1 MAVDDDIKEL
11 RAEFDGIDRAII
23 DGAKNM
29 KNLQSTLSKTNA
41 VLGSKNWEIFS
52 RFISGTG
59 LWRVQNRVKATVQL
73 LNEMASSTERRRL
86 EEVKQLKVY
95 AEIANQSKEIQEIQA
110 NIEAAE
116 GSTGKARQDAIDKLK
131 GQSVIFSGLLF
142 QYQDSNKALKEMSG
156 LMSRQTKDMEKLE
169 KIATKTAR
177 RRKEGLIA
185 NSLTFKMV
193 SGLEQKMKSVFG
205 STKGIA
211 STKLSNIAEAATDAK
226 EGFFGISEEEIA
238 KRFDAMGRSES
249 DKDFVK
255 MAEKGKPGKIGKGKG
270 SFASAEQV
278 KEFNKLVMLAEE
290 SRRGRKKAARKT
302 AGFMKFISTPI
313 TNIAK
318 QMVRLSKGILSI
330 VRYMA
335 MAAGYLLILMLG
347 LTLLHSVFEET
358 KDELAAGFAAM
369 KAVFAIGM
377 AIISQGL
384 GDAKSAIQ
392 DIMKAF
398 NKGDLIGIVEGV
410 GQLLL
415 AGLTILGGL
424 LVATLG
430 AVLAGIGTYFVELYN
445 RFYTEAFG
453 DFRDA
458 RAAVV
463 GAVLKVVE
471 IAAKIVAAVAFLA
484 VFFGGGWIALLVAGI
499 ALVVMKAAEILYNYS
514 DEIANV
520 LFGIKDFLSN
530 IYTSISTF
538 VSDLVN
544 GIGDKFKE
552 AMNVS
557 GKVKDKVGGA
567 FGSARNFVKGLAEG
581 GRVSQSGLAI
591 VGERGPELVTLPRG
605 AQVHSNSASKAMA
618 SSVTNHITVQ
628 VTGRVGAS
636 DTEIRDIANKVAR
649 EINSRM
655 NRTST
660 SVVKF

>member
-1 MAVDDDIKEL
+1 MAVEDDIKEL
-11 RAEFDGIDRAII
+11 RSEFEGIDRAII

-29 KNLQSTLSKTNA
+29 RNLQSTLSKTNA

-116 GSTGKARQDAIDKLK
+116 SSTGKAREAAIEKLK

-142 QYQDSNKALKEMSG
+142 QYQDSNKALKEMSH

-211 STKLSNIAEAATDAK
+211 NTKLSNIAEAATDAK
-226 EGFFGISEEEIA
+226 EGFFGLSEEEIA
-238 KRFDAMGRSES
+238 KRFEAMGRSED
-249 DKDFVK
+249 DKDNVRHK
-255 MAEKGKPGKIGKGKG
+255 EGKTTGKIGNK
-270 SFASAEQV
+270 FASEEQIQ
-278 KEFNKLVMLAEE
+278 EFNELVKLAED
-290 SRRGRKKAARKT
+290 SRKMRKKAMRKT
-302 AGFMKFISTPI
+302 AGFFKFAATPI

-347 LTLLHSVFEET
+347 LTLLKSVFDET
-358 KDELAAGFAAM
+358 KDELAKGFAAM
-369 KAVFAIGM
+369 KEVFAIGM
-377 AIISQGL
+377 AIVSQGL
-384 GDAKSAIQ
+384 GEAKSAIQ

-398 NKGDLIGIVEGV
+398 NQGDIIGIVEGV

-415 AGLTILGGL
+415 AGITILGGL

-430 AVLAGIGTYFVELYN
+430 AVLVGIGTYISELYK
-445 RFYTEAFG
+445 RFYDVAIDRFG
-453 DFRDA
+453 SV
-458 RAAVV
+458 RAAIV
-463 GAVLKVVE
+463 GASLKV
-471 IAAKIVAAVAFLA
+471 IGIIAKIVAAVAFLA

-499 ALVVMKAAEILYNYS
+499 ALVIMKAADILYEYS
-514 DEIANV
+514 DQIANV
-520 LFGIKDFLSN
+520 LFGIKDFIVGIPAFIMGLPAK
-530 IYTSISTF
+530 IAEY
-538 VSDLVN
+538 
-544 GIGDKFKE
+544 IGDKFKE
-552 AMNVS
+552 ALDVK
-557 GKVKDKVGGA
+557 GKVKDRVKGA
-567 FGSARNFVKGLAEG
+567 FKSAGNLIGLAEG
-581 GRVSQSGLAI
+581 GRISQGGLAV
-591 VGERGPELVTLPRG
+591 VGERGPELVQLPRG
-605 AQVHSNSASKAMA
+605 AQVHSNSASKAIA

-649 EINSRM
+649 EINTRM

>member
-1 MAVDDDIKEL
+1 MAVEDDIKEL
-11 RAEFDGIDRAII
+11 RSEFEGIDRAII

-29 KNLQSTLSKTNA
+29 RNLQSTLSKTNA

-116 GSTGKARQDAIDKLK
+116 SSTGKAREAAIEKLK

-142 QYQDSNKALKEMSG
+142 QYQDSNKALKEMSH

-211 STKLSNIAEAATDAK
+211 NTKLSNIAEAATDAK

-238 KRFDAMGRSES
+238 KRFEAMGRSES
-249 DKDFVK
+249 DKDSVK
-255 MAEKGKPGKIGKGKG
+255 MAEKGKPGKIGNK
-270 SFASAEQV
+270 FASKEQIQ
-278 KEFNKLVMLAEE
+278 EFNELVKLAED
-290 SRRGRKKAARKT
+290 SRKMRKKAMRKT
-302 AGFMKFISTPI
+302 AGFFKFAATPI

-347 LTLLHSVFEET
+347 LTLLKSVFDET
-358 KDELAAGFAAM
+358 KDELATGFAAL
-369 KAVFAIGM
+369 KEVFAIGM
-377 AIISQGL
+377 AIVSQGL

-392 DIMKAF
+392 EIMKAF
-398 NKGDLIGIVEGV
+398 NEGDLVGIVEGV
-410 GQLLL
+410 GSLLL
-415 AGLTILGGL
+415 AGLKILGGL

-430 AVLAGIGTYFVELYN
+430 AVLVGIGTYISELYK
-445 RFYTEAFG
+445 RFYDVAIDRFG
-453 DFRDA
+453 SV
-458 RAAVV
+458 RAAIV
-463 GAVLKVVE
+463 GASLKV
-471 IAAKIVAAVAFLA
+471 IGIIAKIVAAVAFLA

-499 ALVVMKAAEILYNYS
+499 ALVVMKAAEFLYQYS
-514 DEIANV
+514 DQIADV
-520 LFGIKDFLSN
+520 LFGIKDFIMGIPEYIMGLPAK
-530 IYTSISTF
+530 IAEY
-538 VSDLVN
+538 
-544 GIGDKFKE
+544 IGDKFKE
-552 AMNVS
+552 ALDVR
-557 GKVKDKVGGA
+557 GKAKDKIKGA
-567 FGSARNFVKGLAEG
+567 FSSAKNFIGLAEG
-581 GRVSQSGLAI
+581 GKISQGGLAV
-591 VGERGPELVTLPRG
+591 VGERGPELVQLPRG
-605 AQVHSNSASKAMA
+605 AQVHSNSASKAIA

>member
-1 MAVDDDIKEL
+1 MAVEDDIKEL
-11 RAEFDGIDRAII
+11 RSEFEGIDRAII

-29 KNLQSTLSKTNA
+29 RNLQSTLSKTNA

-116 GSTGKARQDAIDKLK
+116 SSTGKAREAAIEKLK

-142 QYQDSNKALKEMSG
+142 QYQDSNKALKEMSH

-211 STKLSNIAEAATDAK
+211 NTKLSNIAEAATDAK
-226 EGFFGISEEEIA
+226 EGFFGLSEEEIA
-238 KRFDAMGRSES
+238 KRFEAMGRSED
-249 DKDFVK
+249 DKDNVRHK
-255 MAEKGKPGKIGKGKG
+255 EGKTTGKIGNK
-270 SFASAEQV
+270 FASEEQIQ
-278 KEFNKLVMLAEE
+278 EFNELVKLAED
-290 SRRGRKKAARKT
+290 SRKMRKKAMRKT
-302 AGFMKFISTPI
+302 AGFFKFAATPI

-347 LTLLHSVFEET
+347 LTLLKSVFDET
-358 KDELAAGFAAM
+358 KDELAKGFAAM
-369 KAVFAIGM
+369 KEVFAIGM
-377 AIISQGL
+377 AIVSQGL
-384 GDAKSAIQ
+384 GEAKSAIQ

-398 NKGDLIGIVEGV
+398 NQGDIIGIVEGV

-415 AGLTILGGL
+415 AGITILGGL

-430 AVLAGIGTYFVELYN
+430 AVLVGIGTYISELYK
-445 RFYTEAFG
+445 RFYDVAIDRFG
-453 DFRDA
+453 SV
-458 RAAVV
+458 RAAIV
-463 GAVLKVVE
+463 GASLKV
-471 IAAKIVAAVAFLA
+471 IGIIAKIVAAVAFLA

-499 ALVVMKAAEILYNYS
+499 ALVIMKAADILYEYS
-514 DEIANV
+514 DQIANV
-520 LFGIKDFLSN
+520 LFGIKDFIVGIPAFIMGLPAK
-530 IYTSISTF
+530 IAEY
-538 VSDLVN
+538 
-544 GIGDKFKE
+544 IGDKFKE
-552 AMNVS
+552 ALDVK
-557 GKVKDKVGGA
+557 GKVKDRVKGA
-567 FGSARNFVKGLAEG
+567 FKSAGNLVGLAEG
-581 GRVSQSGLAI
+581 GRISQGGLAV
-591 VGERGPELVTLPRG
+591 VGERGPELVQLPRG
-605 AQVHSNSASKAMA
+605 AQVHSNSASKAIA

-649 EINSRM
+649 EINTRM

>member
-1 MAVDDDIKEL
+1 MAVEDDIKEL
-11 RAEFDGIDRAII
+11 RSEFEGIDRAII

-29 KNLQSTLSKTNA
+29 RNLQSTLSKTNA

-116 GSTGKARQDAIDKLK
+116 SSTGKAREAAIEKLK

-142 QYQDSNKALKEMSG
+142 QYQDSNKALKEMSH

-211 STKLSNIAEAATDAK
+211 NTKLSNIAEAATDAK

-238 KRFDAMGRSES
+238 KRFEAMGRSES
-249 DKDFVK
+249 DKDSVK
-255 MAEKGKPGKIGKGKG
+255 MAEKGKPGKIGNK
-270 SFASAEQV
+270 FASKEQIQ
-278 KEFNKLVMLAEE
+278 EFNELVKLAED
-290 SRRGRKKAARKT
+290 SRKMRKKAMRKT
-302 AGFMKFISTPI
+302 AGFFKFAATPI

-347 LTLLHSVFEET
+347 LTLLKSVFDDT
-358 KDELAAGFAAM
+358 KDELATGFAAL
-369 KAVFAIGM
+369 KEVFAIGM
-377 AIISQGL
+377 AIVSQGL

-392 DIMKAF
+392 EIMKAF
-398 NKGDLIGIVEGV
+398 NEGDLVGIVEGV
-410 GQLLL
+410 GGLLL
-415 AGLTILGGL
+415 AGLKILGGL

-430 AVLAGIGTYFVELYN
+430 AVLVGIGTYISELYK
-445 RFYTEAFG
+445 RFYDVAIDRFG
-453 DFRDA
+453 SV
-458 RAAVV
+458 RAAIV
-463 GAVLKVVE
+463 GASLKV
-471 IAAKIVAAVAFLA
+471 IGIIAKIVAAVAFLA
-484 VFFGGGWIALLVAGI
+484 VFFGGGWIALLIAGI
-499 ALVVMKAAEILYNYS
+499 ALVIMKAADILYEYS
-514 DEIANV
+514 DQIADV
-520 LFGIKDFLSN
+520 LFGIKDFIMGIPEYIMGLPAK
-530 IYTSISTF
+530 IAEY
-538 VSDLVN
+538 
-544 GIGDKFKE
+544 IGDKFKE
-552 AMNVS
+552 ALDVR
-557 GKVKDKVGGA
+557 GKAKDKIKGA
-567 FGSARNFVKGLAEG
+567 FSSAKNFIGLAEG
-581 GRVSQSGLAI
+581 GKISQGGLAV
-591 VGERGPELVTLPRG
+591 VGERGPELVQLPRG
-605 AQVHSNSASKAMA
+605 AQVHSNSASKAIA

>member
-1 MAVDDDIKEL
+1 MAVEEDIKEL
-11 RAEFDGIDRAII
+11 RSEFEGIDRAII

-29 KNLQSTLSKTNA
+29 RNLQSTLSKTNA

-86 EEVKQLKVY
+86 EEIKQLKVY

-116 GSTGKARQDAIDKLK
+116 SSTGKTREAAIEKLK

-142 QYQDSNKALKEMSG
+142 QYQDSNKALKEMSH

-211 STKLSNIAEAATDAK
+211 NTKLSNIAEAATDAK

-238 KRFDAMGRSES
+238 KRFEAMGRSES
-249 DKDFVK
+249 DKNFVR

-270 SFASAEQV
+270 SFASEEQI
-278 KEFNKLVMLAEE
+278 KEFNKLVILAEE
-290 SRRGRKKAARKT
+290 SRRTGKRRARKT
-302 AGFMKFISTPI
+302 AGFFKFASTPI
-313 TNIAK
+313 RNIAK

-347 LTLLHSVFEET
+347 LTLLKSVFDET
-358 KDELAAGFAAM
+358 KDELATGFAAL
-369 KAVFAIGM
+369 KEVFAIGM
-377 AIISQGL
+377 AIVSQGL
-384 GDAKSAIQ
+384 GDAKDALQRIWAGFQ
-392 DIMKAF
+392 EGKIME
-398 NKGDLIGIVEGV
+398 VVYGV
-410 GQLLL
+410 GELLL

-445 RFYTEAFG
+445 RFYNEAFG
-453 DFRDA
+453 KFDDV
-458 RAAVV
+458 RAAIV
-463 GAVLKVVE
+463 GASLKV
-471 IAAKIVAAVAFLA
+471 IGIIAKIVAAVAFLA

-499 ALVVMKAAEILYNYS
+499 ALVIMKAADILYEYS
-514 DEIANV
+514 DQIANV
-520 LFGIKDFLSN
+520 LFGIKDFIMGIPEYIMGLPAK
-530 IYTSISTF
+530 IAEY
-538 VSDLVN
+538 
-544 GIGDKFKE
+544 IGDKFKE
-552 AMNVS
+552 ALDVR
-557 GKVKDKVGGA
+557 GKVKDKIKGA
-567 FGSARNFVKGLAEG
+567 FSSAKNFIGLAEG
-581 GRVSQSGLAI
+581 GRISQGGLAV
-591 VGERGPELVTLPRG
+591 VGERGPELVQLPRG
-605 AQVHSNSASKAMA
+605 AQVHSNSASKAIA

-636 DTEIRDIANKVAR
+636 DAEIRDIANKVAR
-649 EINSRM
+649 EINTRM

>member
-1 MAVDDDIKEL
+1 MAVEDDIKEL
-11 RAEFDGIDRAII
+11 RSEFEGIDRAII

-29 KNLQSTLSKTNA
+29 RNLQSTLSKTNA

-116 GSTGKARQDAIDKLK
+116 SSTGKAREAAIEKLK

-142 QYQDSNKALKEMSG
+142 QYQDSNKALKEMSH

-211 STKLSNIAEAATDAK
+211 NTKLSNIAEAATDAK
-226 EGFFGISEEEIA
+226 EGFFGLSEEEIA
-238 KRFDAMGRSES
+238 KRFEAMGRSED
-249 DKDFVK
+249 DKDNVRHK
-255 MAEKGKPGKIGKGKG
+255 EGKTTGKIGNK
-270 SFASAEQV
+270 FASEEQIQ
-278 KEFNKLVMLAEE
+278 EFNELVKLAED
-290 SRRGRKKAARKT
+290 SRKMRKKAMRKT
-302 AGFMKFISTPI
+302 AGFFKFAATPI

-347 LTLLHSVFEET
+347 LTLLKSVFDET
-358 KDELAAGFAAM
+358 KDELAKGFAAM
-369 KAVFAIGM
+369 KEVFAIGM
-377 AIISQGL
+377 AIVSQGL

-392 DIMKAF
+392 NIMKAF
-398 NKGDLIGIVEGV
+398 NEGDIIGIVEGV

-415 AGLTILGGL
+415 AGITILGGL

-430 AVLAGIGTYFVELYN
+430 AVLVGIGTYISELYK
-445 RFYTEAFG
+445 RFYDVAIDRFG
-453 DFRDA
+453 SV
-458 RAAVV
+458 RAAIV
-463 GAVLKVVE
+463 GASLKV
-471 IAAKIVAAVAFLA
+471 IGIIAKIVAAVAFLA

-499 ALVVMKAAEILYNYS
+499 ALVIMKAADILYEYS
-514 DEIANV
+514 DQIANV
-520 LFGIKDFLSN
+520 LFGIKDFIVGIPAFIMGLPAK
-530 IYTSISTF
+530 IAEY
-538 VSDLVN
+538 
-544 GIGDKFKE
+544 IGDKFKE
-552 AMNVS
+552 ALDVK
-557 GKVKDKVGGA
+557 GKVKDRVKGA
-567 FGSARNFVKGLAEG
+567 FKSAGNLIGLAEG
-581 GRVSQSGLAI
+581 GRISQGGLAV
-591 VGERGPELVTLPRG
+591 VGERGPELVQLPRG
-605 AQVHSNSASKAMA
+605 AQVHSNSASKAIA

-649 EINSRM
+649 EINTRM

>member
-1 MAVDDDIKEL
+1 MAVEDDIKEL
-11 RAEFDGIDRAII
+11 RSEFEGIDRAII

-29 KNLQSTLSKTNA
+29 RNLQSTLSKTNA

-116 GSTGKARQDAIDKLK
+116 SSTGKAREAAIEKLK

-142 QYQDSNKALKEMSG
+142 QYQDSNKALKEMSH

-211 STKLSNIAEAATDAK
+211 NTKLSNIAEAATDAK

-238 KRFDAMGRSES
+238 KRFEAMGRSES
-249 DKDFVK
+249 DKDSVK
-255 MAEKGKPGKIGKGKG
+255 MAEKGKPGKIGNK
-270 SFASAEQV
+270 FASKEQIQ
-278 KEFNKLVMLAEE
+278 EFNELVKLAED
-290 SRRGRKKAARKT
+290 SRKMRKKAMRKT
-302 AGFMKFISTPI
+302 AGFFKFAATPI

-347 LTLLHSVFEET
+347 LTLLKSVFDET
-358 KDELAAGFAAM
+358 KDELATGFAAL
-369 KAVFAIGM
+369 KEVFAIGM
-377 AIISQGL
+377 AIVSQGL

-392 DIMKAF
+392 EIMKAF
-398 NKGDLIGIVEGV
+398 NEGDLVGIVEGV
-410 GQLLL
+410 GILLL
-415 AGLTILGGL
+415 AGLKILGGL

-430 AVLAGIGTYFVELYN
+430 AVLVGIGTYISELYK
-445 RFYTEAFG
+445 RFYDVAIDRFG
-453 DFRDA
+453 SV
-458 RAAVV
+458 RAAIV
-463 GAVLKVVE
+463 GASLKV
-471 IAAKIVAAVAFLA
+471 IGIIAKIVAAVAFLA
-484 VFFGGGWIALLVAGI
+484 VFFGGGWIALLIAGI
-499 ALVVMKAAEILYNYS
+499 ALVIMKAADILYEYS
-514 DEIANV
+514 DQIADV
-520 LFGIKDFLSN
+520 LFGIKDFIMGIPEYIMGLPAK
-530 IYTSISTF
+530 IAEY
-538 VSDLVN
+538 
-544 GIGDKFKE
+544 IGDKFKE
-552 AMNVS
+552 ALIVR
-557 GKVKDKVGGA
+557 GKAKDKIKGA
-567 FGSARNFVKGLAEG
+567 FSSAKNFIGLAEG
-581 GRVSQSGLAI
+581 GKISQGGLAV
-591 VGERGPELVTLPRG
+591 VGERGPELVQLPRG
-605 AQVHSNSASKAMA
+605 AQVHSNSASKAIA

>member
-1 MAVDDDIKEL
+1 MAVEDDIKEL
-11 RAEFDGIDRAII
+11 RSEFEGIDRAII

-29 KNLQSTLSKTNA
+29 RNLQSTLSKTNA

-116 GSTGKARQDAIDKLK
+116 SSTGKAREAAIEKLK

-142 QYQDSNKALKEMSG
+142 QYQDSNKALKEMSH

-211 STKLSNIAEAATDAK
+211 NTKLSNIAEAATDAK
-226 EGFFGISEEEIA
+226 EGFFGLSEEEIA
-238 KRFDAMGRSES
+238 KRFEAMGRSED
-249 DKDFVK
+249 DKDNVRHK
-255 MAEKGKPGKIGKGKG
+255 EGKTTGKIGNL
-270 SFASAEQV
+270 FASEEQIQ
-278 KEFNKLVMLAEE
+278 EFNELVKLAED
-290 SRRGRKKAARKT
+290 SRKMRKKAMRKT
-302 AGFMKFISTPI
+302 AGFFKFAATPI

-347 LTLLHSVFEET
+347 LTLLKSVFDET
-358 KDELAAGFAAM
+358 KDELAKGFAAM
-369 KAVFAIGM
+369 KEVFAIGM
-377 AIISQGL
+377 AIVSQGL

-392 DIMKAF
+392 NIMKAF
-398 NKGDLIGIVEGV
+398 NEGDIIGIVEGV

-415 AGLTILGGL
+415 AGITILGGL

-430 AVLAGIGTYFVELYN
+430 AVLVGIGTYISELYK
-445 RFYTEAFG
+445 RFYDVAIDRFG
-453 DFRDA
+453 SV
-458 RAAVV
+458 RAAIV
-463 GAVLKVVE
+463 GASLKV
-471 IAAKIVAAVAFLA
+471 IGIIAKIVAAVAFLA

-499 ALVVMKAAEILYNYS
+499 ALVIMKAADILYEYS
-514 DEIANV
+514 DQIANV
-520 LFGIKDFLSN
+520 LFGIKDFIVGIPAFIMGLPAK
-530 IYTSISTF
+530 IAEY
-538 VSDLVN
+538 
-544 GIGDKFKE
+544 IGDKFKE
-552 AMNVS
+552 ALDVK
-557 GKVKDKVGGA
+557 GKIKDRVKGA
-567 FGSARNFVKGLAEG
+567 FKSAGNLVGLAEG
-581 GRVSQSGLAI
+581 GRISQGGLAV
-591 VGERGPELVTLPRG
+591 VGERGPELVQLPRG
-605 AQVHSNSASKAMA
+605 AQVHSNSASKAIA

-649 EINSRM
+649 EINTRM

>member
-1 MAVDDDIKEL
+1 MAVEDDIKEL
-11 RAEFDGIDRAII
+11 RSEFEGIDRAII

-29 KNLQSTLSKTNA
+29 RNLQSTLSKTNA

-116 GSTGKARQDAIDKLK
+116 SSTGKAREAAIEKLK

-142 QYQDSNKALKEMSG
+142 QYQDSNKALKEMSH

-211 STKLSNIAEAATDAK
+211 NTKLSNIAEAATDAK
-226 EGFFGISEEEIA
+226 EGFFGLSEEEIA
-238 KRFDAMGRSES
+238 KRFEAMGRSED
-249 DKDFVK
+249 DKDNVRHK
-255 MAEKGKPGKIGKGKG
+255 EGKTTGKIGNL
-270 SFASAEQV
+270 FASEEQIQ
-278 KEFNKLVMLAEE
+278 EFNELVKLAED
-290 SRRGRKKAARKT
+290 SRKMRKKAMRKT
-302 AGFMKFISTPI
+302 AGFFKFAATPI

-347 LTLLHSVFEET
+347 LTLLKSVFDET
-358 KDELAAGFAAM
+358 KDELAKGFAAM
-369 KAVFAIGM
+369 KEVFAIGM
-377 AIISQGL
+377 AIVSQGL
-384 GDAKSAIQ
+384 GEAKSAIQ

-398 NKGDLIGIVEGV
+398 NQGDIIGIVEGV

-415 AGLTILGGL
+415 AGITILGGL

-430 AVLAGIGTYFVELYN
+430 AVLVGIGTYISELYK
-445 RFYTEAFG
+445 RFYDVAIDRFG
-453 DFRDA
+453 SV
-458 RAAVV
+458 RAAIV
-463 GAVLKVVE
+463 GASLKV
-471 IAAKIVAAVAFLA
+471 IGIIAKIVAAVAFLA

-499 ALVVMKAAEILYNYS
+499 ALVIMKAADILYEYS
-514 DEIANV
+514 DQIANV
-520 LFGIKDFLSN
+520 LFGIKDFIVGIPAFIMGLPAK
-530 IYTSISTF
+530 IAEY
-538 VSDLVN
+538 
-544 GIGDKFKE
+544 IGDKFKE
-552 AMNVS
+552 ALDVK
-557 GKVKDKVGGA
+557 GKVKDRVKGA
-567 FGSARNFVKGLAEG
+567 FKSAGNLIGLAEG
-581 GRVSQSGLAI
+581 GRISQGGLAV
-591 VGERGPELVTLPRG
+591 VGERGPELVQLPRG
-605 AQVHSNSASKAMA
+605 AQVHSNSASKAIA

-649 EINSRM
+649 EINTRM

>member
-1 MAVDDDIKEL
+1 MAVEDDIKEL
-11 RAEFDGIDRAII
+11 RSEFEGIDRAII

-29 KNLQSTLSKTNA
+29 RNLQSTLSKTNA

-116 GSTGKARQDAIDKLK
+116 SSTGKAREAAIEKLK

-142 QYQDSNKALKEMSG
+142 QYQDSNKALKEMSH

-211 STKLSNIAEAATDAK
+211 NTKLSNIAEAATDAK

-238 KRFDAMGRSES
+238 KRFEAMGRSES
-249 DKDFVK
+249 DKDSVK
-255 MAEKGKPGKIGKGKG
+255 MAEKGKPGKIGNK
-270 SFASAEQV
+270 FASKEQIQ
-278 KEFNKLVMLAEE
+278 EFNELVKLAED
-290 SRRGRKKAARKT
+290 SRKMRKKAMRKT
-302 AGFMKFISTPI
+302 AGFFKFAATPI

-347 LTLLHSVFEET
+347 LTLLKSVFDET
-358 KDELAAGFAAM
+358 KDELATGFAAL
-369 KAVFAIGM
+369 KEVFAIGM
-377 AIISQGL
+377 AIVSQGL

-392 DIMKAF
+392 EIMKAF
-398 NKGDLIGIVEGV
+398 NEGDLVGIVEGV
-410 GQLLL
+410 GGLLL
-415 AGLTILGGL
+415 AGLKILGGL

-430 AVLAGIGTYFVELYN
+430 AVLVGIGTYISELYK
-445 RFYTEAFG
+445 RFYDVAIDRFG
-453 DFRDA
+453 SV
-458 RAAVV
+458 RAAIV
-463 GAVLKVVE
+463 GASLKV
-471 IAAKIVAAVAFLA
+471 IGIIAKIVAAVAFLA

-499 ALVVMKAAEILYNYS
+499 ALVVMKAAEFLYQYS
-514 DEIANV
+514 DQIADV
-520 LFGIKDFLSN
+520 LFGIKDFIMGIPEYIMGLPAK
-530 IYTSISTF
+530 IAEY
-538 VSDLVN
+538 
-544 GIGDKFKE
+544 IGDKFKE
-552 AMNVS
+552 ALDVR
-557 GKVKDKVGGA
+557 GKAKDKIKGA
-567 FGSARNFVKGLAEG
+567 FSSAKNFIGLAEG
-581 GRVSQSGLAI
+581 GKISQGGLAV
-591 VGERGPELVTLPRG
+591 VGERGPELVQLPRG
-605 AQVHSNSASKAMA
+605 AQVHSNSASKAIA

>member
-1 MAVDDDIKEL
+1 MAVEDDIKEL
-11 RAEFDGIDRAII
+11 RSEFEGIDRAII

-29 KNLQSTLSKTNA
+29 RNLQSTLSKTNA

-116 GSTGKARQDAIDKLK
+116 SSTGKAREAAIEKLK

-142 QYQDSNKALKEMSG
+142 QYQDSNKALKEMSH

-211 STKLSNIAEAATDAK
+211 NTKLSNIAEAATDAK

-238 KRFDAMGRSES
+238 KRFEAMGRSES
-249 DKDFVK
+249 DKDSVK
-255 MAEKGKPGKIGKGKG
+255 MAEKGKPGKIGNK
-270 SFASAEQV
+270 FASKEQIQ
-278 KEFNKLVMLAEE
+278 EFNELVKLAED
-290 SRRGRKKAARKT
+290 SRKMRKKAMRKT
-302 AGFMKFISTPI
+302 AGFFKFAATPI

-347 LTLLHSVFEET
+347 LTLLKSVFDET
-358 KDELAAGFAAM
+358 KDELATGFAAL
-369 KAVFAIGM
+369 KEVFAIGM
-377 AIISQGL
+377 AIVSQGL

-392 DIMKAF
+392 EIMKAF
-398 NKGDLIGIVEGV
+398 NEGDLVGIVEGV
-410 GQLLL
+410 GSLLL
-415 AGLTILGGL
+415 AGLKILGGL

-430 AVLAGIGTYFVELYN
+430 AVLVGIGTYISELYK
-445 RFYTEAFG
+445 RFYDVAIDRFG
-453 DFRDA
+453 SV
-458 RAAVV
+458 RAAIV
-463 GAVLKVVE
+463 GASLKV
-471 IAAKIVAAVAFLA
+471 IGIIAKIVAAVAFLA
-484 VFFGGGWIALLVAGI
+484 VFFGGGWIALLIAGI
-499 ALVVMKAAEILYNYS
+499 ALVIMKAADILYEYS
-514 DEIANV
+514 DQIADV
-520 LFGIKDFLSN
+520 LFGIKDFIMGIPEYIMGLPAK
-530 IYTSISTF
+530 IAEY
-538 VSDLVN
+538 
-544 GIGDKFKE
+544 IGDKFKE
-552 AMNVS
+552 ALDVR
-557 GKVKDKVGGA
+557 GKAKDKIKGA
-567 FGSARNFVKGLAEG
+567 FSSAKNFIGLAEG
-581 GRVSQSGLAI
+581 GKISQGGLAV
-591 VGERGPELVTLPRG
+591 VGERGPELVQLPRG
-605 AQVHSNSASKAMA
+605 AQVHSNSASKAIA

>member
-1 MAVDDDIKEL
+1 MAVEDDIKEL
-11 RAEFDGIDRAII
+11 RSEFEGIDRAII

-29 KNLQSTLSKTNA
+29 RNLQSTLSKTNA

-116 GSTGKARQDAIDKLK
+116 SSTGKAREAAIEKLK

-142 QYQDSNKALKEMSG
+142 QYQDSNKALKEMSH

-211 STKLSNIAEAATDAK
+211 NTKLSNIAEAATDAK
-226 EGFFGISEEEIA
+226 EGFFGLSEEEIA
-238 KRFDAMGRSES
+238 KRFEAMGRSED
-249 DKDFVK
+249 DKDNVRHK
-255 MAEKGKPGKIGKGKG
+255 EGKTTGKIGNK
-270 SFASAEQV
+270 FASEEQIQ
-278 KEFNKLVMLAEE
+278 EFNELVKLAED
-290 SRRGRKKAARKT
+290 SRKMRKKAMRKT
-302 AGFMKFISTPI
+302 AGFFKFAATPI

-347 LTLLHSVFEET
+347 LTLLKSVFDET
-358 KDELAAGFAAM
+358 KDELAKGFAAM
-369 KAVFAIGM
+369 KEVFAIGM
-377 AIISQGL
+377 AIVSQGL
-384 GDAKSAIQ
+384 GEAKSAIQ

-398 NKGDLIGIVEGV
+398 NQGDIIGIVEGV

-415 AGLTILGGL
+415 AGITILGGL

-430 AVLAGIGTYFVELYN
+430 AVLVGIGTYISELYK
-445 RFYTEAFG
+445 RFYDVAIERFG
-453 DFRDA
+453 SV
-458 RAAVV
+458 RAAIV
-463 GAVLKVVE
+463 GASLKV
-471 IAAKIVAAVAFLA
+471 IGIIAKIVAAVAFLA

-499 ALVVMKAAEILYNYS
+499 ALVIMKAADILYEYS
-514 DEIANV
+514 DQIANV
-520 LFGIKDFLSN
+520 LFGIKDFIVGIPAFIMGLPAK
-530 IYTSISTF
+530 IAEY
-538 VSDLVN
+538 
-544 GIGDKFKE
+544 IGDKFKE
-552 AMNVS
+552 ALDVK
-557 GKVKDKVGGA
+557 GKVKDRVKGA
-567 FGSARNFVKGLAEG
+567 FKSAGNLIGLAEG
-581 GRVSQSGLAI
+581 GRISQGGLAV
-591 VGERGPELVTLPRG
+591 VGERGPELVQLPRG
-605 AQVHSNSASKAMA
+605 AQVHSNSASKAIA

-649 EINSRM
+649 EINTRM